1 MSETEDKTELEVAA
15 PEVEEEPT
23 QDQEDSGIDKD
34 IEKLSVSEKDNKPEE
49 EIGKTTFNFLISFS
63 SISNIFRY

>member
-1 MSETEDKTELEVAA
+1 MSETEDKTELEMAA

-49 EIGKTTFNFLISFS
+49 EIGKTILIF
-63 SISNIFRY
+63 

>member
-49 EIGKTTFNFLISFS
+49 EIGKTILIF
-63 SISNIFRY
+63 